1 MSGEKAVAKPEEP
14 YWLVY
19 LALFLAGLLMLAEAI
34 QYYPATRWTAKLAAT
49 LLFSAFALWVANG
62 KFPGKLAVAIVWL
75 AAAASW
81 VI

>member
-1 MSGEKAVAKPEEP
+1 MGNEKAAAKPEEP

-19 LALFLAGLLMLAEAI
+19 LGLFLAGLLMLAEAVNF
-34 QYYPATRWTAKLAAT
+34 YPGTKWTAKLATA
-49 LLFSAFALWVANG
+49 LLFSAFALFAANG

-75 AAAASW
+75 ATAATW